1 MAWPWLEKCRDV
13 ESGPCLCSPPLLGLR
28 NVIYHG
34 RRRRAGGNFVP
45 TSPLAARIA
54 IQPTRYNFIIPAKW
68 AQRVVY
74 QQSSVPV
81 FYLPPILPRLFLP
94 FSLPAPLL
102 LTLVFSFRIL
112 SPFTLPTPTVLLYPY
127 PLCASFFRFSL
138 SLSFPFPFPNFSLSL
153 SPFLFCSRR
162 VVLQYAMPYH
172 TAPYYGTP
180 RHAVSGNNIVL
191 AGSNGGNVWPTLRAK
206 GYANS
211 EDAKGEQA
219 EPLCHAV
226 FTERLFF
233 FLLLILHFHVERL
246 PPPII
251 TTFAPTGADLSSTFV
266 EGLRFDVERHAYWHS
281 SLFLLSFNESPFTS
295 TNRTRVISNIFSM
308 TYFHRKYNFLTI
320 AIFMKIYL
328 DLTLRRNIFNVTF
341 FFLLILTVTGI
352 RRKCLHVICK

>member
-1 MAWPWLEKCRDV
+1 MYRFSISLQFFRV
-13 ESGPCLCSPPLLGLR
+13 SFSLFLSPLL
-28 NVIYHG
+28 
-34 RRRRAGGNFVP
+34 
-45 TSPLAARIA
+45 S
-54 IQPTRYNFIIPAKW
+54 
-68 AQRVVY
+68 
-74 QQSSVPV
+74 
-81 FYLPPILPRLFLP
+81 FLLL
-94 FSLPAPLL
+94 FSLF
-102 LTLVFSFRIL
+102 VFSRL
-112 SPFTLPTPTVLLYPY
+112 SPFLPQPFCCIPILFAP
-127 PLCASFFRFSL
+127 PSSASLSLSL

-341 FFLLILTVTGI
+341 FFFINPYGN
-352 RRKCLHVICK
+352 RN

>member
-1 MAWPWLEKCRDV
+1 MSAEGSLSAV
-13 ESGPCLCSPPLLGLR
+13 ECTGFLSPS
-28 NVIYHG
+28 N
-34 RRRRAGGNFVP
+34 
-45 TSPLAARIA
+45 
-54 IQPTRYNFIIPAKW
+54 
-68 AQRVVY
+68 
-74 QQSSVPV
+74 SSA
-81 FYLPPILPRLFLP
+81 
-94 FSLPAPLL
+94 S
-102 LTLVFSFRIL
+102 L
-112 SPFTLPTPTVLLYPY
+112 SPFFSPRSSPSYSCFLFSYSLAFHPSYPNRSVVSLSSLRLLLPLLS
-127 PLCASFFRFSL
+127 LSL

-341 FFLLILTVTGI
+341 FFFINPYGN
-352 RRKCLHVICK
+352 RN